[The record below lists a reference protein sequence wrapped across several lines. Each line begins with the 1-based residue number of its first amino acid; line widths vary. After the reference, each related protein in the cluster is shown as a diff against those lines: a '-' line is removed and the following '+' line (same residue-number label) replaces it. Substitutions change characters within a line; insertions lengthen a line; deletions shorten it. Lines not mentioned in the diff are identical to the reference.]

1 MVYLEKF
8 KSEKMEYQLSF
19 KVNNHIYIRDPESSE
34 LGKQIVKNAID
45 LVYELGFEHF
55 TFKKL
60 ALKMS
65 TTEATLYRYFE
76 NKHRLLLYI
85 LNWYWFYMEFLVDF
99 TIQNIQDPTEKLTK
113 IIKLLT
119 QNLPESV
126 GLLDYNKYFL
136 TQIIITESSKVYLI
150 KEVKEI
156 NSYQVFKPYKDLCNK
171 ISEVMLGLNPSYSFS
186 RSLSSTLIETAHSQQ
201 FFSKNLP
208 RLTDISSEKD
218 ETFVFE
224 FLSQLVFNALKPA

>member
-1 MVYLEKF
+1 MDF
-8 KSEKMEYQLSF
+8 QLSF
-19 KVNNHIYIRDPESSE
+19 KVNEHIYLRDPESSE

-45 LVYELGFEHF
+45 LIYELGFEHF

-60 ALKMS
+60 ATKMS
-65 TTEATLYRYFE
+65 TTEASIYRYFE

-85 LNWYWFYMEFLVDF
+85 LNWYWSYMEFLVDF
-99 TIQNIQDPTEKLTK
+99 TIQNIQDPKEKLIK
-113 IIKLLT
+113 IITLFT
-119 QNLPESV
+119 QSLPESL
-126 GLLDYNKYFL
+126 GQLDYNKSYL
-136 TQIIITESSKVYLI
+136 NQIVLSESSKVYLI

-171 ISEVMLGLNPSYSFS
+171 ISEVMLSLNPTYAYS

-201 FFSKNLP
+201 YFSKNLP

-218 ETFVFE
+218 EKFVFNY
-224 FLSQLVFNALKPA
+224 LNQLVFSALNPV

>member
-1 MVYLEKF
+1 MDF
-8 KSEKMEYQLSF
+8 QLSF
-19 KVNNHIYIRDPESSE
+19 KVNEHIYLRDPESSE

-45 LVYELGFEHF
+45 LIYELGFEHF

-60 ALKMS
+60 ATKMS
-65 TTEATLYRYFE
+65 TTEASIYRYFE

-85 LNWYWFYMEFLVDF
+85 LNWYWSYMEFLVDF
-99 TIQNIQDPTEKLTK
+99 TIQNIQDPKEKLTK
-113 IIKLLT
+113 IITLFT

-126 GLLDYNKYFL
+126 GQLDYNKSYL
-136 TQIIITESSKVYLI
+136 NQIVLSESSKVYLI

-171 ISEVMLGLNPSYSFS
+171 ISEVMLSLNPIYAYS

-201 FFSKNLP
+201 YFSKNLP

-218 ETFVFE
+218 EKFVFN
-224 FLSQLVFNALKPA
+224 FLNQLVFSALKPV